1 MASHLTSQYI
11 ESLTVNTIFTRGDNN
26 TNIPAFRV
34 LTTDG
39 MGGTMWTTL
48 SSLQYGAGYH
58 TIITSGARY
67 TADSATNASFSLLDG
82 PNVGL
87 INDPTASNTSYLYAK
102 AFGQFDI
109 SGGNSIT
116 CFDSNTN
123 QVNSNVLFVGTG
135 GINIKADPQTNTMYI
150 DGRELPFVST
160 LPYSFNQMVVY
171 SNAPVNTIAGSTVN
185 KSIIMQA
192 QGPSTILSFLGED
205 MIVIDTNYEKNQ
217 IKFKL
222 STLTLVALST
232 IIGDAAFLK
241 NYAVNSF
248 QLSTMSTSYGTIL
261 SYNDFQKTV
270 CTMSTTI
277 YNKIN
282 ANSTIIGDLNV
293 YSRGI
298 SSVWRQYQLNRYF
311 TGLTAGSN
319 LVSTSATYGSE
330 IDALNQ
336 RVFNEANYLT
346 ASTVRTPYFWTSTV
360 VRQLYAHPEAIASP
374 TPSVSPLNMTFYNT
388 YSSFYNVFNDTQ
400 QFGSPISPTIYATS
414 LDMTSGSALFST
426 VSTVSK
432 TIFSTMFAVQG
443 SFVFLPNQDPHPFSV
458 SWSGNLSLNING
470 TEYASNPIPYPRMDA
485 FVTSNT
491 ITGSIPSQP
500 VCIVNFSYSKIKAT
514 DFLRFSNLTDYIAGA
529 VEYYNVAPIYQAYG
543 YNTNE
548 APIYSQTINS
558 FPVAISSLSNLVN
571 SPFVQLSTYVM
582 IASTFYT
589 SGNNTTFPVAANGY
603 TSLTFYESTTTNSMP
618 AYNLNLSNSRTRNF
632 PITSFSASNA
642 FGYNFNSLIPNSP
655 YTLEIV
661 YGRQYNSELF
671 YISTLY
677 NQNFQYT
684 YDPTFYIS
692 SGLYTTYTSS
702 IQTDIRSL
710 TVSTINGVAYKD
722 LEFRDGS
729 TISTIYWNLWSLTSS
744 ISGSIQNYSSSLIQY
759 GVSVESTISTVY
771 IGLYELLGSLSSSI
785 DNFSSSL
792 IQYGTS
798 ADSTI
803 STTYKSLDSITSTLI
818 GDIDYFSTSLVDV
831 PSSNKYS
838 DEIRVSTLYTSTI
851 TLSGLKQP
859 FIQYGTRAI
868 SLAPVSLPV
877 SYTNNTYAIQLTYS
891 NTSQRTRLL
900 YASTVTSN
908 QFYVNGDTGANFYW
922 TTFGQLF

>member
-116 CFDSNTN
+116 CFDPNTN

-135 GINIKADPQTNTMYI
+135 GINIKADPQTNTMFI

-241 NYAVNSF
+241 KYAVNSF
-248 QLSTMSTSYGTIL
+248 ELSTMSTSYGPIL
-261 SYNDFQKTV
+261 SYGDFQKTV
-270 CTMSTTI
+270 CTISTTV

-282 ANSTIIGDLNV
+282 ANSTILGDVNL

-298 SSVWRQYQLNRYF
+298 SSVWRQFLLNRYF
-311 TGLTAGSN
+311 TELTAGSN
-319 LVSTSATYGSE
+319 LVSTSAVYGSE

-336 RVFNEANYLT
+336 RVFSEANNLIV
-346 ASTVRTPYFWTSTV
+346 STVRSPYFWTSTV
-360 VRQLYAHPEAIASP
+360 VNLVNAAPQAIATP
-374 TPSVSPLNMTFYNT
+374 TPSIKPLNMTFYNT

-400 QFGSPISPTIYATS
+400 QFGSPISPPIYATS
-414 LDMTSGSALFST
+414 LDITSGSAIFST
-426 VSTVSK
+426 VSTASR

-443 SFVFLPNQDPHPFSV
+443 SFAFLPNENPHPFSV
-458 SWSGNLSLNING
+458 SWSGNLSFNING
-470 TEYASNPIPYPRMDA
+470 TEYASNPIPYPRMNA

-491 ITGSIPSQP
+491 LTGSIQSQP
-500 VCIVNFSYSKIKAT
+500 ICVVNFSYSKIKAT
-514 DFLRFSNLTDYIAGA
+514 DFLRFSNLTDYIAGGI
-529 VEYYNVAPIYQAYG
+529 EYYNVAPIYQAYG

-548 APIYSQTINS
+548 PPIYSQTINS
-558 FPVAISSLSNLVN
+558 YPIAISSLSNLVN
-571 SPFVQLSTYVM
+571 SPFVQLSSYVM

-589 SGNNTTFPVAANGY
+589 KGNNTTFPIAANGY
-603 TSLTFYESTTTNSMP
+603 TSLTFNESTTTNSIP
-618 AYNLNLSNSRTRNF
+618 AYSLNLSNGRTRNF
-632 PITSFSASNA
+632 PITPFSASNA
-642 FGYNFNSLIPNSP
+642 FGYDFNSIIPSSP

-661 YGRQYNSELF
+661 YGRQYNSELL

-677 NQNFQYT
+677 SQNLQYS
-684 YDPTFYIS
+684 YNPLFYIS
-692 SGLYTTYTSS
+692 SALYTRN
-702 IQTDIRSL
+702 TDIQFL
-710 TVSTINGVAYKD
+710 TVSTINGVPYND
-722 LEFRDGS
+722 LQFRDVS

-818 GDIDYFSTSLVDV
+818 GDIDYFSTSLIDV

-838 DEIRVSTLYTSTI
+838 DEIRASTIYTSSI

-859 FIQYGTRAI
+859 FIQYGTRAV
-868 SLAPVSLPV
+868 SLTPVSLPV
-877 SYTNNTYAIQLTYS
+877 AYNNSNYAIQLSYS
-891 NTSQRTRLL
+891 NTSQRTRILF
-900 YASTVTSN
+900 ASTVTSN
-908 QFYVNGDTGANFYW
+908 QFYVNGDSGANFYW